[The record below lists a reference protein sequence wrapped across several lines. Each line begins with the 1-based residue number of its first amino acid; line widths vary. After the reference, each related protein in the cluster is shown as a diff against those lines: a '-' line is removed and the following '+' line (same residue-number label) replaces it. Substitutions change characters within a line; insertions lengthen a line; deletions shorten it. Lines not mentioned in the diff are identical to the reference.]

1 MEKGPILKT
10 VTTLM
15 FPFVVVLVIFLLFN
29 GHNRAG
35 GGFIAGVL
43 ASGAISL
50 QFIVS
55 QKNSHSRIF
64 DLPYRWIL
72 VLGLVLSIGVGLAS
86 LLLGSPFLT
95 SFHSAIQISYIDVHL
110 EFSLAQ
116 VFDVGIFF
124 LVVGGIMTA
133 VLAIK
138 REY

>member
-15 FPFVVVLVIFLLFN
+15 LPFVVVLVIFLLFN

-55 QKNSHSRIF
+55 QKNSHPRIF

-72 VLGLVLSIGVGLAS
+72 VLGLALSIGVGIAS

-95 SFHSAIQISYIDVHL
+95 SFHSSIQLSYIDVRL

>member
-1 MEKGPILKT
+1 MEKGPLLKT

-15 FPFVVVLVIFLLFN
+15 LPFVVVLVIFLLFN

-50 QFIVS
+50 QFIAS
-55 QKNSHSRIF
+55 QKSSHPRIF
-64 DLPYRWIL
+64 DLPYRGIL
-72 VLGLVLSIGVGLAS
+72 VSGLALSIGVGLAS
-86 LLLGSPFLT
+86 LLFGSPFLT
-95 SFHSAIQISYIDVHL
+95 SFHSSIDINHIGVHL

-116 VFDVGIFF
+116 VFDVGIFL

-138 REY
+138 REN